1 MSSLELEAARL
12 PYWRDIYHYYD
23 DDKRKFTK
31 NQAKRLTIDILQNYL
46 LPYENFCI
54 WSSIG
59 NR

>member
-31 NQAKRLTIDILQNYL
+31 N
-46 LPYENFCI
+46 
-54 WSSIG
+54 
-59 NR
+59 